1 MTQLNWPRLL
11 TEKIE
16 QSYID
21 SIYELRELESHGSE
35 KEIGA
40 AKRKSMDLEAE
51 IRKLNHGY

>member
-1 MTQLNWPRLL
+1 MKKLNWPRLL
-11 TEKIE
+11 TEAIE
-16 QSYID
+16 QNYVD

-35 KEIGA
+35 EEIGA

>member
-1 MTQLNWPRLL
+1 MKKLSWSKLL

-16 QSYID
+16 QSYVE
-21 SIYELRELESHGSE
+21 SIYELREQESHGSE

>member
-11 TEKIE
+11 TEDIE
-16 QSYID
+16 QSYVD
-21 SIYELRELESHGSE
+21 SIYELREVESHGSE